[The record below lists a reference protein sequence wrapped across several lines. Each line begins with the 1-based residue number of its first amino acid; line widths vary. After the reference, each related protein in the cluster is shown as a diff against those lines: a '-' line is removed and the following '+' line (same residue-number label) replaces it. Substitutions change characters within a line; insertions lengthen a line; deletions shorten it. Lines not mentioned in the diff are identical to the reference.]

1 MNRIIFLLFAFAL
14 FFVSCKKE
22 EDTESPFIE
31 IQSPVNGFQANI
43 FDTLQVRFFA
53 SDNVKLEHVR
63 VQLVTTN
70 LIPVGP
76 ADFIEVEGNSYSA
89 DFIHVISNH
98 RIVSGNYY
106 LAVEAFDGINT
117 SKEYASIYVT
127 GIPKRLNGFF
137 AATIPTPGTLS
148 IYKSDTS
155 WNASLYESYPSDFTD
170 MAVSAYWQQ
179 VYTAGIYTGPLKA
192 FSIDGT
198 SPAFSIQS
206 ISGPTPY
213 WGPLAV
219 KDARLWVA
227 YPALGVFKSHDN
239 TGMPNFNSP
248 VDAGFYPGISLQSG
262 SRLYTEQN
270 DISSANVRMVVYTT
284 AGGALK
290 ETAMSVDAVAMFEK
304 DADNIYVV
312 GNTLGQGHLLLYDYV
327 TNGFW
332 EPVSLPA
339 AAVTSAT
346 QIDSNTLLIGMSN
359 GTVYKFTYNPVGL
372 LTWSSAINPTALR
385 YDDVNAEVYSAEGLN
400 VKVYNYNPFT
410 LLHTVPIPYTVN
422 DLELWFNK

>member
-1 MNRIIFLLFAFAL
+1 MKRIIFLLIVISL
-14 FFVSCKKE
+14 FLFSCKKE
-22 EDTESPFIE
+22 EDSESPSIQIE
-31 IQSPVNGFQANI
+31 SPINGFQANV
-43 FDTLQVRFFA
+43 FDTLQILFHA

-70 LIPVGP
+70 LIPVEP
-76 ADFIEVEGNSYSA
+76 PVFIEVEGASYTGN
-89 DFIHVISNH
+89 FIYIISNH

-117 SKEYASIYVT
+117 STEYASMYVT

-137 AATIPTPGTLS
+137 AATIPTPGTLT
-148 IYKSDTS
+148 IYKGDTS
-155 WNASLYESYPSDFTD
+155 WTASLYDSYPSDFTD
-170 MAVSAYWQQ
+170 MAVSDYWQQ

-192 FSIDGT
+192 SSIDGT

-206 ISGPTPY
+206 ISGPAPY
-213 WGPLAV
+213 WGPLAI

-227 YPALGVFKSHDN
+227 YPALGIFKSHDN
-239 TGMPNFNSP
+239 TGLSNFNSAA
-248 VDAGFYPGISLQSG
+248 DAGFYPGVSLQSG
-262 SRLYTEQN
+262 NRLYTGQN

-284 AGGALK
+284 AGGALQ
-290 ETAMSVDAVAMFEK
+290 ETTMSVNAVALFEK

-339 AAVTSAT
+339 AAVACAT

-359 GTVYKFTYNPVGL
+359 GNVYKFTYNPVGL
-372 LTWSSAINPTALR
+372 LTWSSGINPTALR

-400 VKVYNYNPFT
+400 VKIYNYNPFT
-410 LLHTVPIPYTVN
+410 LLHTVPIPYTIS